1 MRPLK
6 IKLYTHEIN
15 STILFKIS
23 ESVLKLLTMTVTK
36 RLISL
41 DVMRGFTVAAMILV
55 NFPGSEQ
62 FSYAPLNHS
71 KWNGLSPTDLIA
83 PIFLFVVGVSIA
95 FAYSKRLE
103 MGLPKAEMYK
113 KIIWRALKIYLVGLF
128 LNLLPDFNFAE
139 LRYTGTLP
147 RIALVFLFC
156 AVLFL
161 NTDWKKQAWI
171 GLAILVAYWLAML
184 FIPTPGYDRPML
196 EPGVNLAAWIDTHF
210 LPGTMWQ
217 KTWDPEGILSTF
229 PSFVSGIS
237 GMLAGR
243 MLLGNLEKRD
253 KVIYLMIGGFTSVIL
268 GYLWNLHFPCNEN
281 IWSSS
286 FVLIT
291 SGAGAL
297 FLGTFYY
304 LIDILDFHKFTEG
317 GLIFGANA
325 IAVYFLADILALLF
339 YGIKVGG
346 APLNDHFMSIFVG
359 SGLSPQ
365 FWSMI
370 YALLFVMV
378 NFIPALI
385 LYRKKV
391 FIKL

>member
-1 MRPLK
+1 
-6 IKLYTHEIN
+6 
-15 STILFKIS
+15 
-23 ESVLKLLTMTVTK
+23 MTETK

-41 DVMRGFTVAAMILV
+41 DVMRGLTVAAMILV
-55 NFPGSEQ
+55 NYPGSEL
-62 FSYAPLNHS
+62 FSYAPLNHT

-103 MGLPKAEMYK
+103 MGAPKGEMYK
-113 KIIWRALKIYLVGLF
+113 KIVVRSLKIYLVGLF
-128 LNLLPDFNFAE
+128 LNLLPDFNFVD

-161 NTDWKKQAWI
+161 NSDWKKQAWI
-171 GLAILVAYWLAML
+171 GLGILVAYWLSMMY
-184 FIPTPGYDRPML
+184 IPTPGYDSAML
-196 EPGVNLAAWIDTHF
+196 EPGINLAAWLDTKF

-229 PSFVSGIS
+229 PSFVTGIS
-237 GMLAGR
+237 GMIAGK
-243 MLLGNLEKRD
+243 LLLSNLDKKEKALN
-253 KVIYLMIGGFTSVIL
+253 LMVGGVVAL
-268 GYLWNLHFPCNEN
+268 VVGYLWNLHFPCNEN

-291 SGAGAL
+291 SGVAAL
-297 FLGTFYY
+297 FLSTAFY
-304 LIDILDFHKFTEG
+304 LIDIVGIHRYTSF

-325 IAVYFLADILALLF
+325 IAVYFLADIWALFF
-339 YGIKVGG
+339 YQLKIGG
-346 APLNDHFMSIFVG
+346 SSLNDHFVTGLSSVG
-359 SGLSPQ
+359 PSPQ

-370 YALLFVMV
+370 YALLFVLV
-378 NFIPALI
+378 NFIPAYL
-385 LYRKKV
+385 LYRKKI

>member
-1 MRPLK
+1 
-6 IKLYTHEIN
+6 
-15 STILFKIS
+15 
-23 ESVLKLLTMTVTK
+23 MTETK

-41 DVMRGFTVAAMILV
+41 DAMRGFTVAAMILV
-55 NFPGSEQ
+55 NYPGSEL
-62 FSYAPLNHS
+62 FSYAPLNHT

-95 FAYSKRLE
+95 LAYSRRLE

-113 KIIWRALKIYLVGLF
+113 KIVWRSLKIYLVGLF
-128 LNLLPDFNFAE
+128 MNLMPNFNFAD

-156 AVLFL
+156 AILFL
-161 NTDWKKQAWI
+161 NTNWKKQAWI
-171 GLAILVAYWLAML
+171 GLGILVAYWLAML
-184 FIPTPGYDRPML
+184 FVPTPGYNRAML
-196 EPGVNLAAWIDTHF
+196 EPGINLAAWLDTKF

-229 PSFVSGIS
+229 PSFVTGIA

-243 MLLGNLEKRD
+243 LMLGNLDKRD
-253 KVIYLMIGGFTSVIL
+253 KALYLMVAGFVSVML

-291 SGAGAL
+291 SGVAAL
-297 FLGTFYY
+297 FLGTSYY
-304 LIDILDFHKFTEG
+304 LIDILGMRRFTEG
-317 GLIFGANA
+317 GVIFGANA
-325 IAVYFLADILALLF
+325 IAVFFLADVWALFF
-339 YGIKVGG
+339 YEIKFGG
-346 APLNDHFMSIFVG
+346 ATLNDHYMTFFSNTFP
-359 SGLSPQ
+359 SPE
-365 FWSMI
+365 FWGMI
-370 YALLFVMV
+370 YSLLFVLI
-378 NFIPALI
+378 NFIPAFY
-385 LYRKKV
+385 LYKKKI

>member
-1 MRPLK
+1 
-6 IKLYTHEIN
+6 
-15 STILFKIS
+15 
-23 ESVLKLLTMTVTK
+23 MTETK

-62 FSYAPLNHS
+62 FSYAPLNHT

-95 FAYSKRLE
+95 FAYTRRLE
-103 MGLPKAEMYK
+103 MGLPKREMYK
-113 KIIWRALKIYLVGLF
+113 KILWRSLKIYLVGLF

-156 AVLFL
+156 AILFL
-161 NTDWKKQAWI
+161 NSDWKKQAWT
-171 GLAILVAYWLAML
+171 GMGILVAYWLAML
-184 FIPTPGYDRPML
+184 YIPTPGFNQPML
-196 EPGVNLAAWIDTHF
+196 EPGTNLAAWLDTKF

-217 KTWDPEGILSTF
+217 GTWDPEGILSTF
-229 PSFVSGIS
+229 PSFVTGIS
-237 GMLAGR
+237 GMVAGR
-243 MLLGNLEKRD
+243 LLLSNLAKRD
-253 KVIYLMIGGFTSVIL
+253 KALYLMIGGFISVIL

-291 SGAGAL
+291 SGVAAL
-297 FLGTFYY
+297 VLGTCFY
-304 LIDILDFHKFTEG
+304 LIDILGMKLFTEAG
-317 GLIFGANA
+317 IIFGANA
-325 IAVYFLADILALLF
+325 IAVYFLADIWALFF
-339 YGIKVGG
+339 YGLKIGD
-346 APLNDHFMSIFVG
+346 ASINDHFMKLFSEVG
-359 SGLSPQ
+359 PSPQ

-370 YALLFVMV
+370 YAILFVLI
-378 NFIPALI
+378 NFIPAYI
-385 LYRKKV
+385 LYRRKI

>member
-1 MRPLK
+1 
-6 IKLYTHEIN
+6 
-15 STILFKIS
+15 
-23 ESVLKLLTMTVTK
+23 MTETK

-55 NFPGSEQ
+55 NYPGSEM

-95 FAYSKRLE
+95 FAYTKRLE

-113 KIIWRALKIYLVGLF
+113 KIVWRSLKIYLVGLF
-128 LNLLPDFNFAE
+128 LNLLPDFNFAD

-147 RIALVFLFC
+147 RIAVVFLFC
-156 AVLFL
+156 AILFL

-171 GLAILVAYWLAML
+171 GFAILVAYWLAML
-184 FIPTPGYDRPML
+184 FIPTPGYDKPML
-196 EPGVNLAAWIDTHF
+196 EPGINLAAWLDTKF

-229 PSFVSGIS
+229 PSFVTGIT
-237 GMLAGR
+237 GMIAGR
-243 MLLGNLEKRD
+243 LLLGKLDKRD
-253 KVIYLMIGGFTSVIL
+253 KALYLLVGGFASVIL

-291 SGAGAL
+291 SGVAAL
-297 FLGTFYY
+297 VLGTSFY
-304 LIDILDFHKFTEG
+304 LIDILGISRFTMG

-325 IAVYFLADILALLF
+325 IAVYFLADIWALFF
-339 YGIKVGG
+339 YEIKIGG
-346 APLNDHFMSIFVG
+346 ASLNDRFVAFF
-359 SGLSPQ
+359 SGVALSPQ

-370 YALLFVMV
+370 YAILFVMI
-378 NFIPALI
+378 NFIPAYV
-385 LYRKKV
+385 LYKKKI

>member
-1 MRPLK
+1 
-6 IKLYTHEIN
+6 
-15 STILFKIS
+15 
-23 ESVLKLLTMTVTK
+23 MTETK

-41 DVMRGFTVAAMILV
+41 DVMRGLTVAAMILV
-55 NFPGSEQ
+55 NYPGSELY
-62 FSYAPLNHS
+62 SYGPLNHT

-103 MGLPKAEMYK
+103 SGLPKAEMYK
-113 KIIWRALKIYLVGLF
+113 KIVWRSLKIYLVGLF
-128 LNLLPDFNFAE
+128 LNLMPDFNFAD

-161 NTDWKKQAWI
+161 NTNWKQQAWI
-171 GLAILVAYWLAML
+171 GFGILVAYWLAML
-184 FIPTPGYDRPML
+184 FFPTPGYDKAML
-196 EPGVNLAAWIDTHF
+196 EPGVNLAAWLDTKF

-229 PSFVSGIS
+229 PSFVTGIT
-237 GMLAGR
+237 GMIAGR
-243 MLLGNLEKRD
+243 LLLGKLEKRD
-253 KVIYLMIGGFTSVIL
+253 KALYLMVGGFVSVIL

-291 SGAGAL
+291 SGAAAL
-297 FLGTFYY
+297 FLGTSFYI
-304 LIDILDFHKFTEG
+304 IDILGITKFTEG

-325 IAVYFLADILALLF
+325 IAVYFLADVWALFF
-339 YGIKVGG
+339 YEMKIGSVTLNEHFVSSLSGI
-346 APLNDHFMSIFVG
+346 S
-359 SGLSPQ
+359 LSPQ
-365 FWSMI
+365 FWSMM
-370 YALLFVMV
+370 YALLFVLV

-385 LYRKKV
+385 LYRKKI

>member
-1 MRPLK
+1 
-6 IKLYTHEIN
+6 
-15 STILFKIS
+15 
-23 ESVLKLLTMTVTK
+23 MTETK

-55 NFPGSEQ
+55 NFPGSEH
-62 FSYAPLNHS
+62 FSYAPLNHT

-95 FAYSKRLE
+95 FAYTKRLE
-103 MGLPKAEMYK
+103 MGLPKADMYK
-113 KIIWRALKIYLVGLF
+113 KIVVRSVKIYLVGIL
-128 LNLLPDFNFAE
+128 LNLLPDFNFAD

-156 AVLFL
+156 AILFL
-161 NTDWKKQAWI
+161 TTDWKKQAWI
-171 GLAILVAYWLAML
+171 GAGILVAYWLAML
-184 FIPTPGYDRPML
+184 FVPTPGYDRPML
-196 EPGVNLAAWIDTHF
+196 EPGINLAAWFDTKF

-229 PSFVSGIS
+229 PSFVTGIS

-243 MLLGNLEKRD
+243 LLLSKIDRME
-253 KVIYLMIGGFTSVIL
+253 KVIYLMVGGFLSVIA
-268 GYLWNLHFPCNEN
+268 GYWWNLHFPCNEN

-291 SGAGAL
+291 SGAAAL
-297 FLGTFYY
+297 FLGTCYY
-304 LIDILDFHKFTEG
+304 FIDIVGYTRFTEA

-325 IAVYFLADILALLF
+325 ITVYFLADIWGLFF
-339 YGIKVGG
+339 YGFKFG
-346 APLNDHFMSIFVG
+346 ALPLNEHFMNHFMEVAP
-359 SGLSPQ
+359 SPQ
-365 FWSMI
+365 FWGMVYS
-370 YALLFVMV
+370 LLFVMI
-378 NFIPALI
+378 NFIPALL
-385 LYRKKV
+385 LYRKKI

>member
-1 MRPLK
+1 
-6 IKLYTHEIN
+6 
-15 STILFKIS
+15 
-23 ESVLKLLTMTVTK
+23 MTETK

-55 NFPGSEQ
+55 NYPGSEM

-95 FAYSKRLE
+95 FAYTKRLE
-103 MGLPKAEMYK
+103 MGLPRAEMYK
-113 KIIWRALKIYLVGLF
+113 KIVWRSLKIYLVGLF
-128 LNLLPDFNFAE
+128 LNLLPDFNFSD

-156 AVLFL
+156 AILFL

-171 GLAILVAYWLAML
+171 GFGILVAYWLAML
-184 FIPTPGYDRPML
+184 FVPTPGYDKPML
-196 EPGVNLAAWIDTHF
+196 EPGINLAAWLDTKF

-229 PSFVSGIS
+229 PSFVTGIT
-237 GMLAGR
+237 GMIAGR
-243 MLLGNLEKRD
+243 LLLGKLEKRD
-253 KVIYLMIGGFTSVIL
+253 KALYLMVGGFTSVIL

-291 SGAGAL
+291 SGVASL
-297 FLGTFYY
+297 ILGISFY
-304 LIDILDFHKFTEG
+304 LIDILGMSRFTQG
-317 GLIFGANA
+317 GLIFGVNA
-325 IAVYFLADILALLF
+325 IAIYILADIWALFF
-339 YGIKVGG
+339 YEIKIGG
-346 APLNDHFMSIFVG
+346 ASLNAHFMVFF
-359 SGLSPQ
+359 SGVALSPQ

-370 YALLFVMV
+370 YAILFVLI
-378 NFIPALI
+378 NFIPAYF
-385 LYRKKV
+385 LYKKKI

>member
-1 MRPLK
+1 
-6 IKLYTHEIN
+6 
-15 STILFKIS
+15 
-23 ESVLKLLTMTVTK
+23 MTETK

-62 FSYAPLNHS
+62 FSYAPLNHT

-95 FAYSKRLE
+95 FAYTRRLE
-103 MGLPKAEMYK
+103 MGLPKREMYK
-113 KIIWRALKIYLVGLF
+113 KILWRSLKIYLVGLF

-156 AVLFL
+156 AILFL
-161 NTDWKKQAWI
+161 NSDWKKQAWT
-171 GLAILVAYWLAML
+171 GMGILVAYWLAML
-184 FIPTPGYDRPML
+184 YIPTPGFNQPML
-196 EPGVNLAAWIDTHF
+196 EPGTNLAAWLDTKF

-217 KTWDPEGILSTF
+217 GTWDPEGILSTF
-229 PSFVSGIS
+229 PSFVTGIS
-237 GMLAGR
+237 GMVAGR
-243 MLLGNLEKRD
+243 LLLSNLAKRD
-253 KVIYLMIGGFTSVIL
+253 KALYLMIGGFISVIL

-291 SGAGAL
+291 SGVAAL
-297 FLGTFYY
+297 VLGTCFY
-304 LIDILDFHKFTEG
+304 LIDILGMKQFTEAG
-317 GLIFGANA
+317 IIFGANA
-325 IAVYFLADILALLF
+325 IAVYFLADIWALFF
-339 YGIKVGG
+339 YGLKIGD
-346 APLNDHFMSIFVG
+346 ASINDHFMKLFSEVG
-359 SGLSPQ
+359 PSLQ

-370 YALLFVMV
+370 YAILFVLI
-378 NFIPALI
+378 NFIPAYI
-385 LYRKKV
+385 LYRRKI

>member
-1 MRPLK
+1 
-6 IKLYTHEIN
+6 
-15 STILFKIS
+15 
-23 ESVLKLLTMTVTK
+23 MTETK

-41 DVMRGFTVAAMILV
+41 DVLRGFTVAAMILV
-55 NFPGSEQ
+55 NYPGSEQ
-62 FSYAPLNHS
+62 FSYAPLNHT

-95 FAYSKRLE
+95 LAYTKRLA
-103 MGLPKAEMYK
+103 MGLRKADMNK
-113 KIIWRALKIYLVGLF
+113 KIVGRSIKIYLVGIF
-128 LNLLPDFNFAE
+128 LNLLPDFNFAD

-156 AVLFL
+156 AILFL
-161 NTDWKKQAWI
+161 NSTWKQQVWTAI
-171 GLAILVAYWLAML
+171 GILVGYWLVML
-184 FIPTPGYDRPML
+184 FVPLPGYGKPML
-196 EPGVNLAAWIDTHF
+196 EPGINVAAWLDTKF

-229 PSFVSGIS
+229 PSFVTGIT

-243 MLLGNLEKRD
+243 LLLGNLEKKD
-253 KVIYLMIGGFTSVIL
+253 KAIWLLSGGFVAIL
-268 GYLWNLHFPCNEN
+268 AGYLWNLHFPCNEN

-291 SGAGAL
+291 SGAAAL

-304 LIDILDFHKFTEG
+304 LIDILGRTRFTEG

-325 IAVYFLADILALLF
+325 IAVYFLADIWALFF
-339 YGIKVGG
+339 YELKMGG
-346 APLNDHFMSIFVG
+346 ASLNDHFVTQL
-359 SGLSPQ
+359 SGVAVTPQ

-370 YALLFVMV
+370 YAMLFVLV
-378 NFIPALI
+378 NFVPALI
-385 LYRKKV
+385 LYRKKI

>member
-1 MRPLK
+1 
-6 IKLYTHEIN
+6 
-15 STILFKIS
+15 
-23 ESVLKLLTMTVTK
+23 MTETK

-41 DVMRGFTVAAMILV
+41 DVMRGLTVAAMIVV
-55 NFPGSEQ
+55 NYPGSEL

-95 FAYSKRLE
+95 LAYTKRLE
-103 MGLPKAEMYK
+103 MGASRADMYK
-113 KIIWRALKIYLVGLF
+113 KIVVRSVKIYLVGLI
-128 LNLLPDFNFAE
+128 LNLLPDFNFAD

-156 AVLFL
+156 AILFL
-161 NTDWKKQAWI
+161 NADWKKQVWI
-171 GLAILVAYWLAML
+171 GFSILVAYWLAML
-184 FIPTPGYDRPML
+184 YIPTPGYDKPML
-196 EPGVNLAAWIDTHF
+196 EPGINLAAWIDTKF

-237 GMLAGR
+237 GMVVGR
-243 MLLGNLEKRD
+243 LLLGKLEKKD
-253 KVIYLMIGGFTSVIL
+253 KVIYLMVGGFVSVIL

-281 IWSSS
+281 IWSSP

-291 SGAGAL
+291 SGVAAL
-297 FLGTFYY
+297 FLGSLFY
-304 LIDILDFHKFTEG
+304 LIDILGITRFTEG

-325 IAVYFLADILALLF
+325 ITVYFLADIWALFF
-339 YGIKVGG
+339 YVIKIGG
-346 APLNDHFMSIFVG
+346 ASLNEHFLTFFSGVG
-359 SGLSPQ
+359 PSPQ

-370 YALLFVMV
+370 YALLFVMI

-385 LYRKKV
+385 LYREKI

>member
-1 MRPLK
+1 
-6 IKLYTHEIN
+6 
-15 STILFKIS
+15 
-23 ESVLKLLTMTVTK
+23 MTETK

-41 DVMRGFTVAAMILV
+41 DVMRGLTIAAMIVV
-55 NFPGSEQ
+55 NYPGSEL

-95 FAYSKRLE
+95 FAYTKRLE
-103 MGLPKAEMYK
+103 MGASKADMYK
-113 KIIWRALKIYLVGLF
+113 KIVVRSLKIYLVGII
-128 LNLLPDFNFAE
+128 LNLLPDFNFAD

-156 AVLFL
+156 AILFL
-161 NTDWKKQAWI
+161 NTNWKKQAWI
-171 GLAILVAYWLAML
+171 GFSILVAYWLAML
-184 FIPTPGYDRPML
+184 FIPTPGYDKPML
-196 EPGVNLAAWIDTHF
+196 EPGINLAAWIDTKF

-237 GMLAGR
+237 GMVVGHL
-243 MLLGNLEKRD
+243 LLGKMEKKD
-253 KVIYLMIGGFTSVIL
+253 KVIYLMIGGFVSIVM

-291 SGAGAL
+291 SGVAAL
-297 FLGTFYY
+297 FLGSLFY
-304 LIDILDFHKFTEG
+304 LIDILGITRFTEG

-325 IAVYFLADILALLF
+325 ITVYFLADIWALFF
-339 YGIKVGG
+339 YELKIGGGSLNEHFVTFFSGI
-346 APLNDHFMSIFVG
+346 
-359 SGLSPQ
+359 GLSPQ

-370 YALLFVMV
+370 YALLFVLI

-385 LYRKKV
+385 LYRKKI

>member
-1 MRPLK
+1 M
-6 IKLYTHEIN
+6 T
-15 STILFKIS
+15 
-23 ESVLKLLTMTVTK
+23 ESK

-55 NFPGSEQ
+55 NFPGSEL

-71 KWNGLSPTDLIA
+71 RWNGLSPTDLIA
-83 PIFLFVVGVSIA
+83 PVFLFVVGVSIA
-95 FAYSKRLE
+95 FAYTKRLE
-103 MGLPKAEMYK
+103 LGLPKAEMYK
-113 KIIWRALKIYLVGLF
+113 KIGWRSVKIYLVGIL
-128 LNLLPDFNFAE
+128 LNLLPDFNFAD

-161 NTDWKKQAWI
+161 NTNWKRQAWI
-171 GLAILVAYWLAML
+171 GTGILVAYWLAML
-184 FIPTPGYDRPML
+184 FVPTPGYDRPML
-196 EPGVNLAAWIDTHF
+196 EPGINLAAWFDTKF

-229 PSFVSGIS
+229 PSFVTGIS

-243 MLLGNLEKRD
+243 LLLSNLDKRE
-253 KVIYLMIGGFTSVIL
+253 KVIILMVGGFVAMIA
-268 GYLWNLHFPCNEN
+268 GYWWNLHFPCNEN

-291 SGAGAL
+291 SGIAAL
-297 FLGTFYY
+297 ILGTCYY
-304 LIDILDFHKFTEG
+304 LIDIVGYTRFTKP

-325 IAVYFLADILALLF
+325 IAVYFLADIWGLLF
-339 YGIKVGG
+339 FRFKFGG
-346 APLNDHFMSIFVG
+346 FSLNEHFMSAFTNVG
-359 SGLSPQ
+359 PSPE
-365 FWSMI
+365 FWGMVYS
-370 YALLFVMV
+370 LLFVGI
-378 NFIPALI
+378 NFIPAFI
-385 LYRKKV
+385 LYRKKI

>member
-1 MRPLK
+1 MN
-6 IKLYTHEIN
+6 E
-15 STILFKIS
+15 
-23 ESVLKLLTMTVTK
+23 TK

-55 NFPGSEQ
+55 NYPGSEL
-62 FSYAPLNHS
+62 FSYAPLNHT

-95 FAYSKRLE
+95 FAYTKRLE
-103 MGLPKAEMYK
+103 MGFPRKEMYK
-113 KIIWRALKIYLVGLF
+113 KIVWRSLKIYLVGLF
-128 LNLLPDFNFAE
+128 LNLLPDFNFAD

-156 AVLFL
+156 AILFL

-171 GLAILVAYWLAML
+171 GFAILVTYWLAML
-184 FIPTPGYDRPML
+184 FVPTPGYAKPML
-196 EPGVNLAAWIDTHF
+196 EPGVNLAAWVDTKF

-229 PSFVSGIS
+229 PSFVTGIT

-243 MLLGNLEKRD
+243 LLLGKMEKKD
-253 KVIYLMIGGFTSVIL
+253 KAMALMIGGFVSVIL

-291 SGAGAL
+291 SGVAAL
-297 FLGTFYY
+297 FLGTFFY
-304 LIDILDFHKFTEG
+304 LIDILGMNRFTEG

-325 IAVYFLADILALLF
+325 IAVYFLADIWALFF
-339 YGIKVGG
+339 YEIKIGG
-346 APLNDHFMSIFVG
+346 APLNDHFLALFSGVG
-359 SGLSPQ
+359 PSPQ

-370 YALLFVMV
+370 YAILFVLI
-378 NFIPALI
+378 NYIPALL
-385 LYRKKV
+385 LYRKKI

>member
-1 MRPLK
+1 M
-6 IKLYTHEIN
+6 N
-15 STILFKIS
+15 D
-23 ESVLKLLTMTVTK
+23 TK

-55 NFPGSEQ
+55 NYPGSEQ
-62 FSYAPLNHS
+62 FSYAPLNHT

-95 FAYSKRLE
+95 LAYTKRLE
-103 MGLPKAEMYK
+103 MGLPKTEMYK
-113 KIIWRALKIYLVGLF
+113 KIIGRSLKIYLVGIF
-128 LNLLPDFNFAE
+128 LNLLPDFNFAD

-161 NTDWKKQAWI
+161 NTNWKKQAWI
-171 GLAILVAYWLAML
+171 GLGILVTYWLAML
-184 FIPTPGYDRPML
+184 YIPTPGFDKPML
-196 EPGVNLAAWIDTHF
+196 EPGINLAAWLDTKF

-229 PSFVSGIS
+229 PSFVTGIT

-243 MLLGNLEKRD
+243 LLLSNLEKKD
-253 KVIYLMIGGFTSVIL
+253 KALYLLVGGFFSVIL

-291 SGAGAL
+291 SGVAAL
-297 FLGTFYY
+297 ILGTCYY
-304 LIDILDFHKFTEG
+304 LIDILGMRRFTESG
-317 GLIFGANA
+317 VIFGANA
-325 IAVYFLADILALLF
+325 IAVYFLADIWALFF
-339 YGIKVGG
+339 YEMKLSG
-346 APLNDHFMSIFVG
+346 ASLNDHFLSLFSGVG
-359 SGLSPQ
+359 PSLE
-365 FWSMI
+365 FWSMV
-370 YALLFVMV
+370 YAILFVMI
-378 NFIPALI
+378 NFIPAYF
-385 LYRKKV
+385 LYRKKM

>member
-1 MRPLK
+1 
-6 IKLYTHEIN
+6 
-15 STILFKIS
+15 
-23 ESVLKLLTMTVTK
+23 MTVTN

-128 LNLLPDFNFAE
+128 LNLLPDFNFAD

-156 AVLFL
+156 AILFL
-161 NTDWKKQAWI
+161 NTGWKKQAWI
-171 GLAILVAYWLAML
+171 GFAILASYWLAML

-196 EPGVNLAAWIDTHF
+196 EPGINLAAWIDTQF

-229 PSFVSGIS
+229 PSFVTGIS

-243 MLLGNLEKRD
+243 LLLGNTEK
-253 KVIYLMIGGFTSVIL
+253 KEKTIFLLMGGFVSIIL

-286 FVLIT
+286 FVLIS
-291 SGAGAL
+291 SGVAAL
-297 FLGTFYY
+297 FLGSLYY
-304 LIDILDFHKFTEG
+304 LIDILDYQKHTEF

-325 IAVYFLADILALLF
+325 ITVYFLADIWALLF
-339 YGIKVGG
+339 YGLKIGG
-346 APLNDHFMSIFVG
+346 ATVNDHFMSFLVG
-359 SGLSPQ
+359 SALSPQ

-370 YALLFVMV
+370 YALLFVLI

-385 LYRKKV
+385 LFRKKV

>member
-1 MRPLK
+1 M
-6 IKLYTHEIN
+6 
-15 STILFKIS
+15 S
-23 ESVLKLLTMTVTK
+23 ETK

-41 DVMRGFTVAAMILV
+41 DAMRGFTVAAMILV
-55 NFPGSEQ
+55 NFPGSEI
-62 FSYAPLNHS
+62 FSFAPLNHT
-71 KWNGLSPTDLIA
+71 KWNGLTPTDLIA

-95 FAYSKRLE
+95 FAYTKRLE
-103 MGLPKAEMYK
+103 MGLPKGEMYK
-113 KIIWRALKIYLVGLF
+113 KIIWRSVKIYLVGLF
-128 LNLLPDFNFAE
+128 LNLMPDFNFAE

-171 GLAILVAYWLAML
+171 GVGILVAYWLAML

-196 EPGVNLAAWIDTHF
+196 EPGINLAAWFDTKF
-210 LPGTMWQ
+210 MPGTMYQ

-229 PSFVSGIS
+229 PSFVTGIS
-237 GMLAGR
+237 GMIAGKL
-243 MLLGNLEKRD
+243 MLSKMD
-253 KVIYLMIGGFTSVIL
+253 KKDKALYLLVGGFLTVIL
-268 GYLWNLHFPCNEN
+268 GYIWNLHFPSNEN

-291 SGAGAL
+291 SGVGAL
-297 FLGTFYY
+297 VLGTSYY
-304 LIDILDFHKFTEG
+304 MIDILGRDKFTSPG
-317 GLIFGANA
+317 IIFGANA
-325 IAVYFLADILALLF
+325 ITVYVLADILALLF
-339 YGIKVGG
+339 YGLKIGG
-346 APLNDHFMSIFVG
+346 ASVNEHFMTIFSDVAP
-359 SGLSPQ
+359 SPQ

-378 NFIPALI
+378 NFIPAYI
-385 LYRKKV
+385 LFRKNI

>member
-1 MRPLK
+1 
-6 IKLYTHEIN
+6 
-15 STILFKIS
+15 
-23 ESVLKLLTMTVTK
+23 MTEVK

-41 DVMRGFTVAAMILV
+41 DAMRGFTVAAMILV
-55 NFPGSEQ
+55 NFPGSEI
-62 FSYAPLNHS
+62 FSYPPLNHT
-71 KWNGLSPTDLIA
+71 KWNGLTPTDLIA

-95 FAYSKRLE
+95 FAYTKRLE
-103 MGLPKAEMYK
+103 LGLPKGEMYK
-113 KIIWRALKIYLVGLF
+113 KIIWRSLKIYLVGIF
-128 LNLLPDFNFAE
+128 LNLLPDFNFAD

-156 AVLFL
+156 AILFL

-171 GLAILVAYWLAML
+171 GAGILVAYWLAML

-196 EPGVNLAAWIDTHF
+196 EPGANLAAWFDSKF

-229 PSFVSGIS
+229 PSFVTGIT
-237 GMLAGR
+237 GMIAGR
-243 MLLGNLEKRD
+243 LLLSRMEKMD
-253 KVIYLMIGGFTSVIL
+253 KAMHLMVGGFVSMIL

-291 SGAGAL
+291 SGVAAL
-297 FLGTFYY
+297 VLGTSFY
-304 LIDILDFHKFTEG
+304 LIDILGKTNCSETG
-317 GLIFGANA
+317 VIFGANA
-325 IAVYFLADILALLF
+325 ITVYVLADILALFF
-339 YGIKVGG
+339 YNLKIGG
-346 APLNDHFMSIFVG
+346 SSINEHFMTLFSEVG
-359 SGLSPQ
+359 PSPQ

-370 YALLFVMV
+370 FALIFVGI
-378 NFIPALI
+378 NFIPAYI
-385 LYRKKV
+385 LYRKKI